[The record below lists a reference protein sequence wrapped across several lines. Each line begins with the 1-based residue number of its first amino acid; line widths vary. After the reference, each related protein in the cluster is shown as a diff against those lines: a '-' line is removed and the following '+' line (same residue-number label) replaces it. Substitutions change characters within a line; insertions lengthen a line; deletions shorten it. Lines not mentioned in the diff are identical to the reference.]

1 MTHTMDPSVLTLRG
15 VLDYNGPQ
23 MGDRVLTNGGSY
35 WLWAVTGLFLLSF
48 LAVALLS
55 LRPFHNEKI
64 FHYLFAIALIVGTVS
79 YYAQASGLAYAVVGQ
94 VNQTGRG
101 LTRQIHWP
109 KYVNW
114 VVSFPIVVIALG
126 LVSGVSWATIAF
138 NVALTWVWIISFL
151 VAAFTQT
158 NYKWGFFVLGLLAFL
173 YLVVNAFVLDGRR
186 TASRFGATGRHH
198 TMLGGYVAFLWF
210 MYVLA
215 WGLSDGGNVLGV
227 TGAFIWYGILDLLLI
242 PVLAFAFLFL
252 SRRWDYGAMNLHFT
266 QYGRVAR
273 GGDFPEKG
281 VGAGHGIG
289 HGAGP
294 GVGAGTGA
302 GVGPGISGVAPTT
315 GGMTAGYGAGSA
327 PGTTAGNTTG
337 GYGVDGHGVGPT
349 PGGTAAPVG
358 NTAPGQ
364 QQYV

>member
-1 MTHTMDPSVLTLRG
+1 MDPYNIASRG

-23 MGDRVLTNGGSY
+23 MGDRVLTDGGSY
-35 WLWAVTGLFLLSF
+35 WLWAVVALFLLSF

-64 FHYLFAIALIVGTVS
+64 FHYLFAIALLVGTVT
-79 YYAQASGLAYAVVGQ
+79 YYAQASGLAYRVIEQ
-94 VNQTGRG
+94 VNQTDRG
-101 LTRQIHWP
+101 YTRQIHWP
-109 KYVNW
+109 KYINW

-126 LVSGVSWATIAF
+126 LVSGVSWATIVF
-138 NVALTWVWIISFL
+138 NVALTWIWIISFL
-151 VAAFTQT
+151 VAAFTHT

-198 TMLGGYVAFLWF
+198 TMLGGYVAFLWL
-210 MYVLA
+210 MYVICWA
-215 WGLSDGGNVLGV
+215 LSDGGNVLGV

-242 PVLAFAFLFL
+242 PVLAFAFIFL

-273 GGDFPEKG
+273 GNDFPEKG
-281 VGAGHGIG
+281 VGAGHG
-289 HGAGP
+289 H
-294 GVGAGTGA
+294 GAGTG
-302 GVGPGISGVAPTT
+302 GVAPTA
-315 GGMTAGYGAGSA
+315 GGTTAGYGAGPASGA
-327 PGTTAGNTTG
+327 AAGNPATG
-337 GYGVDGHGVGPT
+337 YAGDGHAAGPT
-349 PGGTAAPVG
+349 AGGTAAPVG
-358 NTAPGQ
+358 NNNAAPGQ